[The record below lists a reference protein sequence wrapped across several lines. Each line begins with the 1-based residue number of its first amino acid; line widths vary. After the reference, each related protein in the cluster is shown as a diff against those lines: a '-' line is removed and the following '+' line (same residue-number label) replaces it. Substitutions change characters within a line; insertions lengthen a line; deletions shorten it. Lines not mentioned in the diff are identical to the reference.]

1 VCALLPLV
9 FAAGAADAQVRLYQ
23 VEVVIFAQPEGTSV
37 ELPPRQESPMDSSLA
52 TQEPVQVPAAL
63 TPAPGSAADAADVL
77 PDPDDPS
84 ALLPDGFSGPA
95 MPLLLEGVA
104 RRLDTRG
111 YRLLWHRA
119 WVQIPIDGR
128 GPDLA
133 TLGAFN
139 PGTTAPGLTGNI
151 SLSAGRFLH
160 LGMDIELRSEFG
172 LEAVLQ
178 QRRRIRPRTDQY
190 FDHPHIGVVAVVTPV
205 EADDD
210 PAQSE
215 P

>member
-1 VCALLPLV
+1 MCALLPLV

-23 VEVVIFAQPEGTSV
+23 VEVVIFSQPEGTSV

-52 TQEPVQVPAAL
+52 TEEPVQVPALA
-63 TPAPGSAADAADVL
+63 PARGPEADTADL
-77 PDPDDPS
+77 MPDPGDPS
-84 ALLPDGFSGPA
+84 LLLPVGFAGPA
-95 MPLLLEGVA
+95 MPLVLEGVA

-111 YRLLWHRA
+111 YRLLWHHA
-119 WVQIPIDGR
+119 WVQTPVDGR

-133 TLGAFN
+133 TLGAF
-139 PGTTAPGLTGNI
+139 GRGATAPGLTGNI
-151 SLSAGRFLH
+151 SLTAGRFLH
-160 LGMDIELRSEFG
+160 LGMDLELRSEFG
-172 LEAVLQ
+172 LEAVLHQ
-178 QRRRIRPRTDQY
+178 QRRIRPRTDQY

-210 PAQSE
+210 AGQSE